1 MGRKLYVGGTIL
13 TMAEDGFAEAL
24 LTEEGRILAVGA
36 ETQVRGLA
44 GDGETEVVQLEGKTV
59 MPAFIDAHSHFSA
72 CASAFL
78 QGTVEGAE
86 SFDELVETIRGYIR
100 EKQIPAGKWVAI
112 RDFDPGRLKE
122 GRVPD
127 RRVLDLASKDHPIVL
142 QHKSGHVGVLN
153 SMGLQAAGI
162 GRDTPDPAGG
172 RIWREAGE
180 PTGYLEENA
189 FLSVLGLLPSP
200 TDEEL
205 MEAYEETQR
214 MYASY
219 GIATVQE
226 GLMTRQMLPLYQKLC
241 GEKRLWLEVVGYPSA
256 ADIESFYQAF
266 PPRDGQYENGF
277 RLGGCKMFLD
287 GSPQS
292 RTAWMRTPYVG
303 GEDCGY
309 PVLTDGQVYE
319 TVAAAAGAG
328 RQILAHCNGD
338 RAAEQYLQALKRAEE
353 EGLRPERVRPV
364 MIHAQLLGLDQL
376 PELKR
381 LGVIPSFFVAHV
393 YHWGDTHIKNFGLE
407 RAASISPAA
416 SAGKLGLPYTFHQDA
431 PVIRPDMLETVWC
444 AVNRR
449 TRDGVLLGGSEQVTV
464 LEALRA
470 VTIRAAYQYFE
481 EKEKGSLEPGK
492 QADLVILDKNPLE
505 TDPSCLRK
513 IQVLETV
520 KAGETVYR
528 REK

>member
-24 LTEEGRILAVGA
+24 LTEDGRILAVGA

-44 GDGETEVVQLEGKTV
+44 GGGETEVVQLEGKTV

-86 SFDELVETIRGYIR
+86 SFDELVENIRGYIR

-162 GRDTPDPAGG
+162 GRDTPDPVGG
-172 RIWREAGE
+172 RIWRESGE

-200 TDEEL
+200 TEEGL

-219 GIATVQE
+219 GVATVQE
-226 GLMTRQMLPLYQKLC
+226 GLMTRQMPPL
-241 GEKRLWLEVVGYPSA
+241 
-256 ADIESFYQAF
+256 
-266 PPRDGQYENGF
+266 
-277 RLGGCKMFLD
+277 
-287 GSPQS
+287 
-292 RTAWMRTPYVG
+292 
-303 GEDCGY
+303 
-309 PVLTDGQVYE
+309 
-319 TVAAAAGAG
+319 
-328 RQILAHCNGD
+328 
-338 RAAEQYLQALKRAEE
+338 
-353 EGLRPERVRPV
+353 
-364 MIHAQLLGLDQL
+364 
-376 PELKR
+376 
-381 LGVIPSFFVAHV
+381 
-393 YHWGDTHIKNFGLE
+393 
-407 RAASISPAA
+407 
-416 SAGKLGLPYTFHQDA
+416 
-431 PVIRPDMLETVWC
+431 
-444 AVNRR
+444 
-449 TRDGVLLGGSEQVTV
+449 
-464 LEALRA
+464 
-470 VTIRAAYQYFE
+470 
-481 EKEKGSLEPGK
+481 
-492 QADLVILDKNPLE
+492 
-505 TDPSCLRK
+505 
-513 IQVLETV
+513 
-520 KAGETVYR
+520 
-528 REK
+528 